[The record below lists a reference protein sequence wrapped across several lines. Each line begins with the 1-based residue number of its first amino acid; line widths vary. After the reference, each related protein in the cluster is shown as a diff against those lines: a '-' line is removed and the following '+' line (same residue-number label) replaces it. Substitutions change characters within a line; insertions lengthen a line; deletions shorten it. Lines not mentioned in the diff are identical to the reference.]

1 MSQLFYYIDYI
12 QSYISNNKP
21 NLNFNNEFAVK
32 YYMEQGKQILNF
44 DKIKGSIFNDKYN
57 IYKDKK
63 DKGICILPLVYN
75 LLNSVGNILFE
86 CSR

>member
-1 MSQLFYYIDYI
+1 MFYYLDYI

-21 NLNFNNEFAVK
+21 NLNLNNEFAVK
-32 YYMEQGKQILNF
+32 YYMEESKKIPDF
-44 DKIKGSIFNDKYN
+44 KKIRDKIFDRNNKVSKREYDTG
-57 IYKDKK
+57 IY
-63 DKGICILPLVYN
+63 ILSLVYN